1 MCGRVPEALF
11 PRTCPPPHRCVF
23 RMGPGPPPL
32 PVPGQ
37 AGTPHNGHAGGSQ
50 HTHGALSR
58 ACGTGLTKDMEK
70 ENLGSWFFPKCRNEV
85 VVDRHAYTVVCP
97 QILWSDK
104 NQSENLLSRVLLKGH
119 SEQKND
125 VDALVHRWV
134 LKHMLIC
141 TNGNGFQKFPGF
153 QSPHEQ

>member
-1 MCGRVPEALF
+1 MGREGKAKNLKRMRKRDRAAHGSKEGSPRDLECPCPLSGCLGPSVCGRVPEALF
-11 PRTCPPPHRCVF
+11 PRTCLPPHRCVF

-37 AGTPHNGHAGGSQ
+37 AGTPHNSHTGGSQ

-58 ACGTGLTKDMEK
+58 ACGTGLTEDMEK
-70 ENLGSWFFPKCRNEV
+70 ENLGSWFFPRCRNEV

-104 NQSENLLSRVLLKGH
+104 N
-119 SEQKND
+119 
-125 VDALVHRWV
+125 
-134 LKHMLIC
+134 
-141 TNGNGFQKFPGF
+141 
-153 QSPHEQ
+153 